1 MSTITAAC
9 RDGSLLRVTACP
21 PSRPRAVSSLL
32 RVTACPP
39 SQLCAE
45 QSILHVTAYPPS
57 RPRAE
62 SVHSYVRL
70 RVHHHGHVHSRFT
83 TVCDSV
89 STIMA
94 TCRAES
100 PACDWVS
107 TIMATCRVGSLPK
120 NPLGPPVHPS
130 LPSLATTD
138 LFTVSTVLPFPVYR
152 GGEIPQYTA
161 FTDCPLSLCSTH
173 FRLFHVF
180 SGLGSSFLFSSE

>member
-1 MSTITAAC
+1 MTVCPPSQSRAESVHSCVRLCVHHHGCMQRWFTAACNCMSTITAMC
-9 RDGSLLRVTACP
+9 RVGSP
-21 PSRPRAVSSLL
+21 L

-45 QSILHVTAYPPS
+45 YP
-57 RPRAE
+57 A
-62 SVHSYVRL
+62 
-70 RVHHHGHVHSRFT
+70 
-83 TVCDSV
+83 CDCV
-89 STIMA
+89 SPITA

-130 LPSLATTD
+130 RPSLATTD
-138 LFTVSTVLPFPVYR
+138 LFTVSTVLLFPVYR

-161 FTDCPLSLCSTH
+161 FTDCPLSLCNTH